1 MIMMSFLEKNI
12 IFGNM
17 VNDVKRM
24 INIDEDTTS
33 LVGDTTNSSDE
44 AIRRQQDARL
54 KNHKVQTNPSEIIK
68 NRTEKQE
75 ADTKEQRVINTAKR
89 NEILAADAKNKRVAT
104 ELANPGRQKT
114 KTASSPIASSLTQ
127 P

>member
-1 MIMMSFLEKNI
+1 MMSFLEKNV

-24 INIDEDTTS
+24 INIDETTKSLIGDTTS
-33 LVGDTTNSSDE
+33 SSDE
-44 AIRRQQDARL
+44 AIQRQQDARL

-75 ADTKEQRVINTAKR
+75 ADTKEQRVINTEKR
-89 NEILAADAKNKRVAT
+89 TEAMETANKNKRIAT
-104 ELANPGRQKT
+104 ELANPGRQKQT
-114 KTASSPIASSLTQ
+114 TGSNPQSISLVGNI
-127 P
+127 

>member
-1 MIMMSFLEKNI
+1 M
-12 IFGNM
+12 
-17 VNDVKRM
+17 
-24 INIDEDTTS
+24 
-33 LVGDTTNSSDE
+33 
-44 AIRRQQDARL
+44 
-54 KNHKVQTNPSEIIK
+54 QTNPSEIIK

-114 KTASSPIASSLTQ
+114 NTGYQPQSTSLVGNI
-127 P
+127 